1 MNERFTCKGLTIFE
15 NGEEIHTIKATGYL
29 NSQSDRIK
37 QMDYDYRELEK
48 KYDALSNES
57 SELRGRVSE
66 LEKTNKYLLLLLDN
80 LTNKDE

>member
-15 NGEEIHTIKATGYL
+15 NGEEIHTIKAVGYL
-29 NSQSDRIK
+29 NSMSDKI
-37 QMDYDYRELEK
+37 RELQSTQDTIKAGSDNFMIENEK
-48 KYDALSNES
+48 LERKCEK
-57 SELRGRVSE
+57 

>member
-1 MNERFTCKGLTIFE
+1 
-15 NGEEIHTIKATGYL
+15 
-29 NSQSDRIK
+29 
-37 QMDYDYRELEK
+37 MDYDYRELEK
-48 KYDALSNES
+48 KYDVLSNES

>member
-1 MNERFTCKGLTIFE
+1 MTERFTCKGLTIFE

-29 NSQSDRIK
+29 NTQSDRIE
-37 QMDYDYRELEK
+37 QMACDYRKLEK
-48 KYDALSNES
+48 KYDVLSNES

-80 LTNKDE
+80 LTSRNE

>member
-15 NGEEIHTIKATGYL
+15 NGEEIHTIKATEYL
-29 NSQSDRIK
+29 NNQSDMIE
-37 QMDYDYRELEK
+37 QMRCDYQELEK
-48 KYDALSNES
+48 KYEVLSNES

-80 LTNKDE
+80 LTSRDE